1 MDAGDSRQGLVFLM
15 ECGHGVPRIHRLVL
29 IPWIC
34 VTCIWV
40 SDRCEL
46 RPNQLRKAI
55 IFGFL
60 RVGFS
65 LCIPL
70 HNELALGRYHCVAL

>member
-15 ECGHGVPRIHRLVL
+15 ECGHGVPRI
-29 IPWIC
+29 
-34 VTCIWV
+34 
-40 SDRCEL
+40 
-46 RPNQLRKAI
+46 QLRKAI